1 VCMDRQAPISN
12 LPEWS
17 VSEISDALKRTVED
31 NFTHIRVR
39 GELSGVKQAASGH
52 LYADLKDD
60 KAVLNI
66 ICWKYTMPRLSVA
79 PAEGL
84 EVICTGKLTTYPGRS
99 NYQMI
104 IENMELAGEG
114 ALLKM
119 LEMRKKQLAAEGLFA
134 PERKKP
140 LPYIPQRIG
149 VVTSPTGSVIR
160 DILHRLRERF
170 PRHVMVWPAKVQGE
184 GAADEITAGIN
195 GFNAMPE
202 GQRPDLIIVARGGG
216 SLEDLMPFNE
226 ENVVRATANSLI
238 PIISAV
244 GHETDTTLID
254 YASDLRAPTPTG
266 AAEIA
271 VPRRDE
277 LLASVMDN
285 ERRLLN
291 AASRL
296 LTTTKEKLNL
306 LSRGLRDP
314 LQILAQKQQSFD
326 YVLQQFTSAFE
337 KGLAARQS
345 KLAQLT
351 ASIRLP
357 KERVIQAQNQLNFT
371 SANLQ
376 KAGQH
381 LIKNQ
386 SVKVEGLSRMLE
398 SLSFERVL
406 DRGYAAVFDA
416 QDNIVSN
423 PDILKDQDKIKL
435 LFKDKKHVNA
445 KVEK

>member
-1 VCMDRQAPISN
+1 
-12 LPEWS
+12 
-17 VSEISDALKRTVED
+17 
-31 NFTHIRVR
+31 
-39 GELSGVKQAASGH
+39 
-52 LYADLKDD
+52 
-60 KAVLNI
+60 
-66 ICWKYTMPRLSVA
+66 
-79 PAEGL
+79 
-84 EVICTGKLTTYPGRS
+84 
-99 NYQMI
+99 MI

>member
-1 VCMDRQAPISN
+1 MDQQAPISN
-12 LPEWS
+12 VPEWS
-17 VSEISDALKRTVED
+17 VSEISEALKRTVED

-39 GELSGVKQAASGH
+39 GELSGVKQATSGH

-66 ICWKYTMPRLSVA
+66 ICWKYSMPRLMVT

-104 IENMELAGEG
+104 IEQMELAGEG
-114 ALLKM
+114 ALLRM
-119 LEMRKKQLAAEGLFA
+119 LEQRKKQLAAEGLFDEA
-134 PERKKP
+134 RKKK
-140 LPYIPQRIG
+140 LPFLPQRIG

-184 GAADEITAGIN
+184 GASDEITAGIN

-202 GQRPDLIIVARGGG
+202 HLRPDLIIVARGGG

-226 ENVVRATANSLI
+226 ENVVRATAASLI

-277 LLASVMDN
+277 LLATVMDN
-285 ERRLLN
+285 EKRLLN
-291 AASRL
+291 AATRL
-296 LTTTKEKLNL
+296 VSTTKERLVL
-306 LSRGLRDP
+306 LSRNLRDP
-314 LQILAQKQQSFD
+314 LQLLAQKQQNFD
-326 YVLQQFTSAFE
+326 YIVQQFTTAFE
-337 KGLAARQS
+337 KGLTARQT
-345 KLAQLT
+345 KLAQLS

-357 KERVIQAQNQLNFT
+357 KDRVIQAQNQLSFAST
-371 SANLQ
+371 TLQ

-381 LIKNQ
+381 LLKNQ
-386 SVKVEGLSRMLE
+386 MIKIEGLSRMLE

-406 DRGYAAVFDA
+406 DRGYAAVFDS

-423 PDILKDQDKIKL
+423 PDVLKDQDKIKL
-435 LFKDKKHVNA
+435 LFKDKKHINA
-445 KVEK
+445 KVEKS